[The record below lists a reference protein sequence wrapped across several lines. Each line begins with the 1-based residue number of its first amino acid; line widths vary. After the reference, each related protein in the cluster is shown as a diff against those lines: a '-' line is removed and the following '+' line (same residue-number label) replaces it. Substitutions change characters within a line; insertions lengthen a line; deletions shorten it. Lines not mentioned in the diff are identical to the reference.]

1 MAAAKKSNSP
11 TTTTSSA
18 PKVGKE
24 NGSWNKNDENKS
36 ISIFS
41 RPFDII
47 IVIFYLTFILSTAF
61 FDYHNV
67 LAPALGV
74 TVRDLI
80 DKDIERPLN
89 WPPAAFTKT
98 AFRIW
103 GEQID
108 PVMITNPH
116 FWQIM
121 EWINVVFMT
130 FGNACMALAFFFGWR
145 SFRTLGIV
153 HATSLLYSLVVCI
166 GIGMYGGEGY
176 EAVNKFQFL
185 TAYSL
190 YLTFP
195 IVIIGR
201 LWYET
206 PNVFC
211 KQYVN
216 NKPFMQ
222 HVLEGFCLLHILFFL
237 TFFYHWIITNTPQYL
252 AGCPPFPGAI
262 GDYLMQMS
270 KLNL

>member
-1 MAAAKKSNSP
+1 MTASKP
-11 TTTTSSA
+11 TTKVTSSQIA
-18 PKVGKE
+18 ESFPSVSVWK
-24 NGSWNKNDENKS
+24 
-36 ISIFS
+36 

-47 IVIFYLTFILSTAF
+47 IIAFYLTFIASTAF

-80 DKDIERPLN
+80 DKDIKRPLD
-89 WPPAAFTKT
+89 WPPAQFTKT

-130 FGNACMALAFFFGWR
+130 FGNAAMALAFTFGWR

-176 EAVNKFQFL
+176 ESVNKFQFL
-185 TAYSL
+185 VAYSL
-190 YLTFP
+190 YVTFP

-211 KQYVN
+211 RDYVS

-222 HVLEGFCLLHILFFL
+222 HVLEGFCVIHIFFFIF
-237 TFFYHWIITNTPQYL
+237 FFYHWILVNTPYV
-252 AGCPPFPGAI
+252 FPGSPPPVPVL
-262 GDYLMQMS
+262 GPYLMELS